1 MFEYTEVK
9 NASVTET
16 LRSQTFFFLSLFF
29 FLFSFFVLFPD
40 QSCSLY
46 D

>member
-1 MFEYTEVK
+1 MVEYAEVK

-16 LRSQTFFFLSLFF
+16 LRSQTFFFFF
-29 FLFSFFVLFPD
+29 FFFFFSFFVLFPD